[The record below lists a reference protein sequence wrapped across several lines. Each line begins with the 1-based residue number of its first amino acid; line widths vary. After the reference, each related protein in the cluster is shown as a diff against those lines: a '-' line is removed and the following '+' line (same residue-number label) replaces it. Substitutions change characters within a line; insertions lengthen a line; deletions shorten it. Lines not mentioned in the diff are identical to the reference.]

1 MRSAVELV
9 GQLLKLHVPEDLLC
23 NLPGSFTAVVLN
35 HQLHG
40 SGPAAVL
47 QLAER
52 DGIRLQLQVVL
63 KQQEVLRAQ
72 TMQHVE
78 QRQGCVQRF

>member
-1 MRSAVELV
+1 MKRAPGVDVRSAVELL
-9 GQLLKLHVPEDLLC
+9 GQLLKLHFPEDLLC
-23 NLPGSFTAVVLN
+23 NLHGSFGAVVLN

-52 DGIRLQLQVVL
+52 DGIGLQLQMIL
-63 KQQEVLRAQ
+63 EQPEVL
-72 TMQHVE
+72 
-78 QRQGCVQRF
+78 